1 MKVDFTLSG
10 EPGDGDLAAAAEL
23 RRYDG
28 IWLPEITH
36 DPFPLLAVAAS
47 RTETIELGT
56 AIAVAFARN
65 PMSMALVANDLQMY
79 SGDRFLLGVGSQ
91 IKPRITKRFSMPWSA
106 PADRMRE
113 YVLAMREIWHSW
125 ATGEPLNFV
134 GAFYTHTLMT
144 PFFNPGLSPYGNPP
158 IILAGVGPRMTQV
171 AGEVADGF
179 FVHGFTTERYMRET
193 TLRALRLGRAA
204 VGNDNLDGFAIS
216 GLPFIVTGP
225 DEKHV
230 RAADAA
236 TRKQIAIYGSTPAYR
251 PVLEMHG
258 WGQLGEELNQL
269 SKRGEWDQM
278 GRLITDEMLH
288 EFAIVAPPDQVAERL
303 LTRYGDV
310 FTRTGFYTPYSV
322 PDGFWEPIMHKLQ
335 AASLVPRFVSMS
347 SLLPSW
353 MRRIRVSAVRVNAS
367 ACCCWSGRRGYF
379 VWLTRRRQHCTAR

>member
-79 SGDRFLLGVGSQ
+79 SGGRFLLGVGSQ

-113 YVLAMREIWHSW
+113 YVLAMREIHSW
-125 ATGEPLNFV
+125 ATGELLNFV
-134 GAFYTHTLMT
+134 GEFYTHTLMT

-310 FTRTGFYTPYSV
+310 FTRTGFYAPYSV

-335 AASLVPRFVSMS
+335 AASFVPR
-347 SLLPSW
+347 
-353 MRRIRVSAVRVNAS
+353 
-367 ACCCWSGRRGYF
+367 
-379 VWLTRRRQHCTAR
+379 

>member
-65 PMSMALVANDLQMY
+65 PMSMALVANDLQLY
-79 SGDRFLLGVGSQ
+79 SGGRFLLGMGSQ

-113 YVLAMREIWHSW
+113 YVLAVREIWHSW

-134 GAFYTHTLMT
+134 GEFLHAHTDDAVLQ
-144 PFFNPGLSPYGNPP
+144 PRAQPVWQSADHPGWCRNPNDAGGRRSGRGL
-158 IILAGVGPRMTQV
+158 
-171 AGEVADGF
+171 
-179 FVHGFTTERYMRET
+179 
-193 TLRALRLGRAA
+193 LRARLHHRA
-204 VGNDNLDGFAIS
+204 
-216 GLPFIVTGP
+216 LPAR
-225 DEKHV
+225 DH
-230 RAADAA
+230 A
-236 TRKQIAIYGSTPAYR
+236 
-251 PVLEMHG
+251 
-258 WGQLGEELNQL
+258 
-269 SKRGEWDQM
+269 
-278 GRLITDEMLH
+278 EMLH

-367 ACCCWSGRRGYF
+367 ACCCWSRRRGYF

>member
-79 SGDRFLLGVGSQ
+79 SGGRFLLGVGSQ

-113 YVLAMREIWHSW
+113 YVLAMREIHSW
-125 ATGEPLNFV
+125 ATGELLNFV
-134 GAFYTHTLMT
+134 GEFYTHTLMT

-310 FTRTGFYTPYSV
+310 FYAHRVLRPLLGARWV
-322 PDGFWEPIMHKLQ
+322 LGADHAQ
-335 AASLVPRFVSMS
+335 AAGRFIRAALVVSMS

-353 MRRIRVSAVRVNAS
+353 MRRIRVARCGLTPRPAVV
-367 ACCCWSGRRGYF
+367 GRAAGGIS
-379 VWLTRRRQHCTAR
+379 CG

>member
-65 PMSMALVANDLQMY
+65 PMSMALVANDLQLY
-79 SGDRFLLGVGSQ
+79 SGGRFLLGVGSQ
-91 IKPRITKRFSMPWSA
+91 IKPHITKRFSMPWSA

-113 YVLAMREIWHSW
+113 YVLAMREIHSW
-125 ATGEPLNFV
+125 ATGELLNFV
-134 GAFYTHTLMT
+134 GEFYTHTLMT

-204 VGNDNLDGFAIS
+204 VGNDNLDGFEISRVAVRCHRPGRKARSGRRRGDTQADRDLRLHTRIPAGTRDARLGSAWRRTQSAIQARR
-216 GLPFIVTGP
+216 VGP
-225 DEKHV
+225 DGPPDHRRDAARV
-230 RAADAA
+230 RYRGPARPGRRAAAHSLRRCVHA
-236 TRKQIAIYGSTPAYR
+236 HRVLR
-251 PVLEMHG
+251 PLLGARWVLGADH
-258 WGQLGEELNQL
+258 
-269 SKRGEWDQM
+269 
-278 GRLITDEMLH
+278 
-288 EFAIVAPPDQVAERL
+288 A
-303 LTRYGDV
+303 
-310 FTRTGFYTPYSV
+310 
-322 PDGFWEPIMHKLQ
+322 Q
-335 AASLVPRFVSMS
+335 AAGRFIRAALVVSMS

-353 MRRIRVSAVRVNAS
+353 MRRIRVARCGLTPRPAVV
-367 ACCCWSGRRGYF
+367 GRAAGGIS
-379 VWLTRRRQHCTAR
+379 CG

>member
-65 PMSMALVANDLQMY
+65 PMSMALVANDLQLY
-79 SGDRFLLGVGSQ
+79 SGDRFLLGVGTQ

-113 YVLAMREIWHSW
+113 YVLAMREIHSW
-125 ATGEPLNFV
+125 ATGELLNFV
-134 GAFYTHTLMT
+134 GEFYTHTLMT

-179 FVHGFTTERYMRET
+179 FVHGFTTERYLRET
-193 TLRALRLGRAA
+193 TLPALRLGRAA
-204 VGNDNLDGFAIS
+204 VGNDNLDGFAIR

-278 GRLITDEMLH
+278 GRLITDEMLYVRNRGPRPTRSPSGCSLATAMCSRAPGSTPPTRCPMGSGSRSCTSCRPLHSCRVSRQH
-288 EFAIVAPPDQVAERL
+288 EFAPAFVDAAD
-303 LTRYGDV
+303 
-310 FTRTGFYTPYSV
+310 TG
-322 PDGFWEPIMHKLQ
+322 I
-335 AASLVPRFVSMS
+335 
-347 SLLPSW
+347 
-353 MRRIRVSAVRVNAS
+353 AVRVNTAAATPVSTACRS
-367 ACCCWSGRRGYF
+367 ATPTTTCCGSSE
-379 VWLTRRRQHCTAR
+379 A